1 MSHILRVPLRSS
13 YGWTLPTGQGVIR
26 FFLLFFISRS
36 NSLRRTLSE
45 VAGRAGIQD
54 RQRGQAKEDW
64 LAAVTGSSVQC
75 VCSCKLHGPLFL
87 QPDTCVTL
95 GTLSACRWRHY
106 VVASGGGSPSAGS
119 RCIVF
124 ASSEPTEESLK
135 GRWTSPP
142 TLKFTRRG
150 RCSPTWACKHED
162 DAHHVQKNQSV
173 PGGTA
178 VTHMW
183 VDMLVTEG
191 GFNVAVSFI

>member
-1 MSHILRVPLRSS
+1 M
-13 YGWTLPTGQGVIR
+13 
-26 FFLLFFISRS
+26 
-36 NSLRRTLSE
+36 
-45 VAGRAGIQD
+45 
-54 RQRGQAKEDW
+54 
-64 LAAVTGSSVQC
+64 
-75 VCSCKLHGPLFL
+75 FL

-95 GTLSACRWRHY
+95 GTRSACRWRHH

-142 TLKFTRRG
+142 TLKPTPRG

-162 DAHHVQKNQSV
+162 YAHHVQKNESV

-183 VDMLVTEG
+183 VG
-191 GFNVAVSFI
+191 GYVGDGGRIQRRSVSHLGIPCGSHTQSRTTSLVSFLLLAWHLWLSSVVGMLT